1 MLFYYA
7 NSGHKIGLE
16 RVRRGAA
23 LLKRLASNG
32 VETQLLVNDFRA
44 GLAAKELGVKE
55 YVTVE
60 TVQDIDAIAQFGDS
74 IIIDSPEDDHG
85 RLVKYCEDFKNV
97 WRFAHDSSDS
107 SVHGE
112 ILLKA
117 GCKEESCEDA
127 VIIDDDYFEET
138 AKEERTLFFLS
149 DADYDKTILSN
160 EDFFKSLDM
169 ELLLGNYFLGNY
181 FFVKYEDDLAK
192 LFSTLH
198 EPEEYVDLI
207 TSSSRIVTSSSQT
220 ALEAKASGAKVIYI
234 HLSDDALYP
243 LELLSSYGIDI
254 VNGFDAETV
263 RKYLEEEV
271 QISEN
276 IIKYFDD
283 TKIKSIL

>member
-85 RLVKYCEDFKNV
+85 RLVKYCEEFQNV
-97 WRFAHDSSDS
+97 WRFEVGSDDV

-112 ILLKA
+112 TLFKVE
-117 GCKEESCEDA
+117 CKDESCVDA
-127 VIIDDDYFEET
+127 LIIDDTYFEET
-138 AKEERTLFFLS
+138 VKEERTLFFLS
-149 DADYDKTILSN
+149 DDDYDKAILSN
-160 EDFFKSLDM
+160 EAFFKELDM
-169 ELLLGNYFLGNY
+169 ELLLGNY

-207 TSSSRIVTSSSQT
+207 KSSSHIVTASAQT
-220 ALEAKASGAKVIYI
+220 ALEAKASGARVIYLQ
-234 HLSDDALYP
+234 LSNNDLYP
-243 LELLSSYGIDI
+243 VELLKTYGIEV
-254 VNGFDAETV
+254 VNGFDTELV
-263 RKYLEEEV
+263 EKYLENEIKTPSPTLKPFNE
-271 QISEN
+271 QN
-276 IIKYFDD
+276 II
-283 TKIKSIL
+283 SSL

>member
-23 LLKRLASNG
+23 LLKRLETNG

-44 GLAAKELGVKE
+44 GLVAKDLGVKE

-60 TVQDIDAIAQFGDS
+60 TVQDIDAIAEAGNS

-85 RLVKYCEDFKNV
+85 RLVKYCADFKNV

-117 GCKEESCEDA
+117 GCKEENCLDA
-127 VIIDDDYFEET
+127 VIIDDLYFEEKR
-138 AKEERTLFFLS
+138 KEERTLFFLS
-149 DADYDKTILSN
+149 DADYDKIILSN
-160 EDFFKSLDM
+160 EDFFKSLNM
-169 ELLLGNYFLGNY
+169 ELLLGNY

-192 LFSTLH
+192 LFSTMY

-207 TSSSRIVTSSSQT
+207 TSSSHIVTSSSQT
-220 ALEAKASGAKVIYI
+220 ALEAKVSGAKVIYI
-234 HLSDDALYP
+234 HLSDDMLYP
-243 LELLSSYGIDI
+243 LELLSSYGVDI
-254 VNGFDAETV
+254 VNGFDTETV

-271 QISEN
+271 RVSEN

-283 TKIKSIL
+283 NKIKSIL

>member
-85 RLVKYCEDFKNV
+85 RLVKYCEEFKNV
-97 WRFAHDSSDS
+97 WRFEVGNDDV

-112 ILLKA
+112 TLFKVE
-117 GCKEESCEDA
+117 CKDESCEDA

-138 AKEERTLFFLS
+138 AKKERTLFFLS
-149 DADYDKTILSN
+149 DADYDKTILNN
-160 EDFFKSLDM
+160 ETFFKTLDM
-169 ELLLGNYFLGNY
+169 ELLLGNY

-198 EPEEYVDLI
+198 EPEEYMDLI
-207 TSSSRIVTSSSQT
+207 KSSSHIVTTSAQT
-220 ALEAKASGAKVIYI
+220 ALEAKASGANVIYI
-234 HLSDDALYP
+234 DLSNNNLYP
-243 LELLSSYGIDI
+243 VELLKTYGIEV
-254 VNGFDAETV
+254 VNGFDAELV
-263 RKYLEEEV
+263 AKYLENEIKTPSTTLKPFNK
-271 QISEN
+271 QN
-276 IIKYFDD
+276 II
-283 TKIKSIL
+283 SSL

>member
-23 LLKRLASNG
+23 LLKRLASKG
-32 VETQLLVNDFRA
+32 IETQLLVNDFRA
-44 GLAAKELGVKE
+44 GLVAKELGVKE

-97 WRFAHDSSDS
+97 WRFEVGNDDV

-112 ILLKA
+112 ILFKA
-117 GCKEESCEDA
+117 ECKDESCVDA
-127 VIIDDDYFEET
+127 VIIDDTYFEET

-160 EDFFKSLDM
+160 EAFFKELDM
-169 ELLLGNYFLGNY
+169 ELLLGNY

-192 LFSTLH
+192 LFTTLH
-198 EPEEYVDLI
+198 EPEEYIDLVK
-207 TSSSRIVTSSSQT
+207 SSSCIVTASVQT
-220 ALEAKASGAKVIYI
+220 ALEAKSSGAKVIYI
-234 HLSDDALYP
+234 YLPDNDLYP
-243 LELLSSYGIDI
+243 VDRLKIFGIET
-254 VNGFDAETV
+254 VNGFDAKEV
-263 RKYLEEEV
+263 AKYLENETKTPSTTVKPFNE
-271 QISEN
+271 QN
-276 IIKYFDD
+276 II
-283 TKIKSIL
+283 SSL